1 MRWQMQYTDSR
12 QADVGLAFS
21 SQLSQLATYS
31 RCVSIGTACSRITE
45 RNLLSSTPQTS
56 DV

>member
-1 MRWQMQYTDSR
+1 MQYTDS
-12 QADVGLAFS
+12 QAEVGLAFS